1 MMLFPSRC
9 HPLVHVG
16 VLPPAQRHEMRNHRS
31 KSPHCPRQRHWR
43 QQQHPQKKMVKLSQ
57 PDPQLLH
64 SALHP
69 LLVQCLFCRSSVGF
83 MVAGTS
89 VEDGSALCGGDFGG
103 GSDGPAGAS
112 YSAAV
117 GGNSSH
123 ASFFFLCRLL
133 LCTSLCRWFWLS

>member
-1 MMLFPSRC
+1 
-9 HPLVHVG
+9 
-16 VLPPAQRHEMRNHRS
+16 
-31 KSPHCPRQRHWR
+31 
-43 QQQHPQKKMVKLSQ
+43 MVKLSQ

-103 GSDGPAGAS
+103 GSDGSAGAS
-112 YSAAV
+112 SSAAV
-117 GGNSSH
+117 GGNSSN
-123 ASFFFLCRLL
+123 ASFSSGAASSSAPPFAGGFGCRRGIGRASP
-133 LCTSLCRWFWLS
+133 CSAAPVVNDR